1 MSRVVIDMSV
11 SLDGFVAGPDDGK
24 ADPLGRHGGMHI
36 FDWYFSGQDYRD
48 PLFRPEPGANRDEVE
63 RMFAE
68 SGAFIFGRRTYEIAD
83 GWGGRHPV
91 NGVPVFV
98 LTHDPPADFPRGP
111 SNLTFVTDGIESAIE
126 RAPAVAGGKDI
137 KLGGA
142 SPGKQALA
150 AGLCDEILIH
160 LAPVLLGGGVRLF
173 DPLPDGIR
181 LEKLSVTDGPFATH
195 LRYRV
200 IKDQAP

>member
-1 MSRVVIDMSV
+1 VSKVVIDMTM
-11 SLDGFVAGPDDGK
+11 SLDGFVAGPGDGK

-36 FDWYFSGQDYRD
+36 FDWYSSGTEEYRD

-63 RMFAE
+63 RAFAE
-68 SGAFIFGRRTYEIAD
+68 SGAFIFGRRTYDIAD
-83 GWGGRHPV
+83 GWDGRHPM

-98 LTHDPPADFPRGP
+98 LTHEPPDEYPRGP
-111 SNLTFVTDGIESAIE
+111 SNLTFVTDGVGSAIE
-126 RAPAVAGGKDI
+126 QARAVAGGKDI

-160 LAPVLLGGGVRLF
+160 LAPYLLGGGVRLF
-173 DPLPDGIR
+173 DDLPDGIQ
-181 LEKLSVTDGPFATH
+181 LEKLTVSDGPLVTH

-200 IKDQAP
+200 VGNG